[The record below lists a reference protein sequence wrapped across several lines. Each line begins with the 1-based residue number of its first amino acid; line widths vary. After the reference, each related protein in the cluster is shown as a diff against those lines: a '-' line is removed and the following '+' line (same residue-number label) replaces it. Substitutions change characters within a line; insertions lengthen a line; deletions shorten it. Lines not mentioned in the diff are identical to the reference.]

1 MASQIFNVVN
11 MRKGDQEKSFEWYRN
26 QVKGLSRGVTGTQ
39 IIRSEKLSS
48 RILPGQMYLFMYDP
62 KHKETLPYYDMV
74 PLVLPFRRLP
84 DGFLGMN
91 LHYIPYLS
99 RYRLLQELMKLTL
112 DKTVSENTRIQLS
125 WSILNSSAKY
135 LSGTACVKRYLNTQ
149 LRSRFLKINYSD
161 WQTAAMLP
169 VEQFRK
175 AKKETVWRDTK
186 QKYGYR

>member
-1 MASQIFNVVN
+1 
-11 MRKGDQEKSFEWYRN
+11 
-26 QVKGLSRGVTGTQ
+26 
-39 IIRSEKLSS
+39 
-48 RILPGQMYLFMYDP
+48 
-62 KHKETLPYYDMV
+62 
-74 PLVLPFRRLP
+74 
-84 DGFLGMN
+84 
-91 LHYIPYLS
+91 
-99 RYRLLQELMKLTL
+99 MKLTL

-169 VEQFRK
+169 VEQFRN